1 MLNFDSYD
9 NIININYNQNMNQAF
24 LNVLQKLG
32 LDSIKEISELT
43 GLDQATVSRHYHKK
57 QPLNFNHIEIYAEK
71 LKVPKGKLVD
81 DEIPAYVVVG
91 YVNRFD
97 GHVESRGDEDAQ
109 KVVFHN
115 EYTKEKGTKILFDK
129 VTKHALRYCVNCK
142 PKKVNELVGS
152 YSFVRYDK
160 PYLEGLI
167 GFVTSI
173 EESDPENSYCDLIML
188 NGKKRKVKGYM
199 GIYPIISS
207 HNLIHN
213 PNHSVQLIDF

>member
-24 LNVLQKLG
+24 LNVLHKLG

-57 QPLNFNHIEIYAEK
+57 QPLNFNHIEVYAEK

-129 VTKHALRYCVNCK
+129 ITKHALRYCVSSK
-142 PKKVNELVGS
+142 PKKVNDLVGS

-173 EESDPENSYCDLIML
+173 EESDPENNYCEVVML
-188 NGKKRKVKGYM
+188 NGKKRKIKEYM
-199 GIYPIISS
+199 GIYPIVSS
-207 HNLIHN
+207 HNLVHN
-213 PNHSVQLIDF
+213 PNQSVQLIDF

>member
-1 MLNFDSYD
+1 MFNVNKNE
-9 NIININYNQNMNQAF
+9 NILPFKKEDDMNQAF
-24 LNVLQKLG
+24 LNVLRKLG
-32 LDSIKEISELT
+32 LDSIKEISDIT
-43 GLDQATVSRHYHKK
+43 GLDQATVSRHFHKK
-57 QPLNFNHIEIYAEK
+57 QPLNFNHIEIYSEK

-81 DEIPAYVVVG
+81 DEVPAYVVVG

-115 EYTKEKGTKILFDK
+115 EYIKEKGTKILFDN
-129 VTKHALRYCVNCK
+129 VTKHALRYSTNSK
-142 PKKVNELVGS
+142 PQKFNELVGS

-173 EESDPENSYCDLIML
+173 EENDSENTYCEVIML
-188 NGKKRKVKGYM
+188 NGKRRKVKNYM

-213 PNHSVQLIDF
+213 PNKSVQLIEF

>member
-1 MLNFDSYD
+1 MFNVNKNE
-9 NIININYNQNMNQAF
+9 NILPFYNEENMNQAF
-24 LNVLQKLG
+24 LNVLRKLE
-32 LDSIKEISELT
+32 LDSIKEISDIT
-43 GLDQATVSRHYHKK
+43 GLDQATVSRHYHRK
-57 QPLNFNHIEIYAEK
+57 QPLNFSHIEIYSEK

-81 DEIPAYVVVG
+81 DEVPAYVVVG

-129 VTKHALRYCVNCK
+129 ITKHALRYCVSSK
-142 PKKVNELVGS
+142 PKKVNDLVGS

-173 EESDPENSYCDLIML
+173 EESDPENSHCDLIML
-188 NGKKRKVKGYM
+188 NGKRRKVKDYM

-207 HNLIHN
+207 HNLCHN